1 MISDD
6 DSWESFWDPPANVQR
21 RNDIC
26 QNQQSL
32 LTEGGEEAPF
42 MMMFFERFRN
52 AAGNY

>member
-6 DSWESFWDPPANVQR
+6 DSWESFWNPPANVQR

-26 QNQQSL
+26 QNQQSP
-32 LTEGGEEAPF
+32 LTEGLEAPF
-42 MMMFFERFRN
+42 MITFFERFRN